1 MQMKRRMSLICK
13 CVFIFGLTLGGQNSF
28 AQMAPANVSIRSI
41 SYAGSGCPAGSVS
54 QNLAPDFKAFTLLFD
69 SFIASVGPAEPIS
82 QKRKNCQI
90 NVDFSFPQ
98 GWTYALVSF
107 DYRGYVDIER
117 DILGLQQTSYYF
129 QGAPQTARFKTSMP
143 GPVNRD
149 YQVRDVL
156 DLTATVWSPCG
167 ESRSLN
173 INSEV
178 RLDNTRN
185 RNGRGLITVDSIDGN
200 IAHTYGIAWK
210 RC

>member
-1 MQMKRRMSLICK
+1 MKNFHSLLGKLALIAT
-13 CVFIFGLTLGGQNSF
+13 VTLGSSQVL
-28 AQMAPANVSIRSI
+28 AQMSPANVTIRSI

-107 DYRGYVDIER
+107 DYRGFVDVER
-117 DILGLQQTSYYF
+117 DVIGLQQTSYYF

-143 GPVNRD
+143 GPVSRD
-149 YQVRDVL
+149 YQVRDAL

-185 RNGRGLITVDSIDGN
+185 RNGRGLITVDSVDGN

-210 RC
+210 RCW